1 MKTLEERKAIL
12 EYEITKQQKKGWQ
25 IASRTDTTCQLIK
38 EKKPEIIVV
47 VILFLLFVI
56 PGLLYLILMKGSIT
70 VYVEINDEGE
80 IKYSGKDLSPYELDK
95 LKTEYV
101 DTVVNGRKLSPYEIE
116 MREKA
121 ADGDKKTAT
130 VSQTS
135 VMSQATN
142 TLGLLTTSG
151 IADGL
156 KIPEEEVIKLI
167 ETNQLKGKKIGNKYF
182 IVKEDFDA
190 FMKK

>member
-1 MKTLEERKAIL
+1 MKTFDERKAIL
-12 EYEITKQQKKGWQ
+12 DNEIIKQQKKGWQ
-25 IASRTDTTCQLIK
+25 IANRTDLTCQLIM

-70 VYVEINDEGE
+70 VYVEINEEGE

-101 DTVVNGRKLSPYEIE
+101 DTVVNGRKLSPYEID

-121 ADGDKKTAT
+121 AGDVKKTT
-130 VSQTS
+130 NKTTL
-135 VMSQATN
+135 MSQSTN
-142 TLGLLTTSG
+142 DLGLLTTSA
-151 IADGL
+151 IAEGL
-156 KIPEEEVIKLI
+156 KISEEEVIKLI
-167 ETNQLKGKKIGNKYF
+167 TNDQLKGKKIADKYF
-182 IVKEDFDA
+182 VRKEDFDE